1 MPVEVAS
8 RDKFVKILDR
18 AIECRVKMGY
28 RRIET
33 EEGRKRVKV
42 LKVKARTPRYL
53 YTIVFNDVN
62 EGIEFVK
69 SIKEKCKNTVI
80 LDAELQGK
88 I

>member
-1 MPVEVAS
+1 MPVEVTS
-8 RDKFVKILDR
+8 RDEFVKVLDR
-18 AIECRVKMGY
+18 AVECRVKIGY

-33 EEGRKRVKV
+33 EEGRKRVRV
-42 LKVKARTPRYL
+42 LKVKARTPGYL

-69 SIKEKCKNTVI
+69 SIREKCKNTVI
-80 LDAELQGK
+80 LDTELQGK

>member
-8 RDKFVKILDR
+8 RDEFVKILDR

-80 LDAELQGK
+80 LDAELQDK

>member
-8 RDKFVKILDR
+8 RDEFVKILDR

-33 EEGRKRVKV
+33 EEGRNRVKV

-69 SIKEKCKNTVI
+69 SIKERCKNIII
-80 LDAELQGK
+80 LDAELQDK

>member
-8 RDKFVKILDR
+8 RDEFVKILDR

-69 SIKEKCKNTVI
+69 SIKEKCKNTII
-80 LDAELQGK
+80 LDAELQDK